1 MKSLTR
7 DELCKLS
14 MDEQIEHVYRL
25 SPEDDV
31 HGFREEHRGIFAS
44 MEAQVRRA
52 QKDDVVR
59 AHVAASS
66 GPNWPLI
73 VIAGLITLTVG
84 LALR

>member
-14 MDEQIEHVYRL
+14 FDEQLEHVYRL

-31 HGFREEHRGIFAS
+31 HGFRAEHRGIFNGMGES
-44 MEAQVRRA
+44 MKLDAKNRA
-52 QKDDVVR
+52 ETER
-59 AHVAASS
+59 VAASS

-73 VIAGLITLTVG
+73 VIAALITLTAG
-84 LALR
+84 MALR